1 MKTLYYRGVFV
12 LSQSDSTSKSYKTI
26 AIIEDSKHYHEANI
40 HLKGPDADHG
50 IIGTFKIESAGI
62 YGIKAL
68 YNHPSNNGRNAQVA
82 TVIDGEKKLW
92 LNWYGND
99 LGTNVQKQCVILLS
113 PGIHELRLFMD
124 ADNDGP
130 SDIYYQKYEIIQMLA
145 LPGL

>member
-1 MKTLYYRGVFV
+1 MVCHRILA
-12 LSQSDSTSKSYKTI
+12 SQSDSTSKSYKTI
-26 AIIEDSKHYHEANI
+26 AIIEDSKHYHEANTY
-40 HLKGPDADHG
+40 LKGPDADHG

-82 TVIDGEKKLW
+82 TAIDGEKKLW
-92 LNWYGND
+92 LNGYGND